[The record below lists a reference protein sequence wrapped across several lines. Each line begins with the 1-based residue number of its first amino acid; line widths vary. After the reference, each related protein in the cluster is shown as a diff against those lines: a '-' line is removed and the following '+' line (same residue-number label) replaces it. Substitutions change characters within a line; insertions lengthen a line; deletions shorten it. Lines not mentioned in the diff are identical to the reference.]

1 MNGTVIAV
9 LGLALCMICCGIGS
23 AIGLYKA
30 GTAASAAIAEDDK
43 KFAKVFVLAV
53 LPATQGL
60 YGFVITIIGLGSV
73 AAGMDVNAGLAV
85 LGSVLP
91 MAIVGLAS
99 AILQG
104 AYCGERY
111 LRYSQKRECGRKN
124 DVVPRDGRNLCDFVA
139 RYNHNAFRRYL
150 IKYAQLLR

>member
-30 GTAASAAIAEDDK
+30 GTAASAAIAEDEK
-43 KFAKVFVLAV
+43 KFASVFVLAV

-104 AYCGERY
+104 KTEASAICAIA
-111 LRYSQKRECGRKN
+111 KN
-124 DVVPRDGRNLCDFVA
+124 E
-139 RYNHNAFRRYL
+139 NAGVKMMLFPAMVET
-150 IKYAQLLR
+150 YAILSLVITIMLLGAI

>member
-30 GTAASAAIAEDDK
+30 GTAASAAIAEDEK
-43 KFAKVFVLAV
+43 KFASVFVLAV

-73 AAGMDVNAGLAV
+73 DRK
-85 LGSVLP
+85 SV
-91 MAIVGLAS
+91 GR
-99 AILQG
+99 
-104 AYCGERY
+104 ERV
-111 LRYSQKRECGRKN
+111 C
-124 DVVPRDGRNLCDFVA
+124 
-139 RYNHNAFRRYL
+139 
-150 IKYAQLLR
+150 